1 MEGSIRADAAL
12 LRVRFLFL
20 QFQSSLSSPFSS
32 SLSPHLTSLSLSL
45 FLCSSAVRST
55 LNARFPH
62 SQQPSISQ
70 ASSRSAPHCATHL
83 SLLTSLL
90 RSTPVS
96 HFPLLVFF
104 IFGVVYLEF
113 LFWFCSD
120 CRFLLLASADVFN

>member
-1 MEGSIRADAAL
+1 MQLYSGLGSFSFNFNLHFL
-12 LRVRFLFL
+12 LHFLL
-20 QFQSSLSSPFSS
+20 HSP
-32 SLSPHLTSLSLSL
+32 LISPPSLSL

-55 LNARFPH
+55 VNARFPH

-83 SLLTSLL
+83 SLLTSLLTSLL

-120 CRFLLLASADVFN
+120 CRFFLLASADVFN